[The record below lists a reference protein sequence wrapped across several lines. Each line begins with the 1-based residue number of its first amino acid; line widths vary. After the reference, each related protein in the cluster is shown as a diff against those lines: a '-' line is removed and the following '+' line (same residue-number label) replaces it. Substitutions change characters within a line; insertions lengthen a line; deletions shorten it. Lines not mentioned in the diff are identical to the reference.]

1 MLLYIVLAV
10 LYAIRTPAW
19 QSPDEP
25 AHYNYIAQVAANGC
39 CPIIADGDWDQA
51 YLDAL
56 RAERFAPALLERL
69 PAVQYEDHQPPLY
82 YLLMSPFYALTG
94 GSLLALRLVTA
105 LFGLMVVINAYIVGV
120 QLAPQRPLV
129 AAGAAL
135 LVALLPQFVSISAS
149 VNNDAMSWALV
160 GLGLVSGLA
169 YLREESRDP
178 LAEIGIGIL
187 AGLGLLTKVNT
198 LMLLP
203 LLGAVILLRWWQPP
217 ANRAPSEARRH
228 LPALVQRLALFALPA
243 LLLGGP
249 WWARNLATYGV
260 PDLFGLAAHDRVVV
274 GQLRTAELVAQL
286 GTGVYWQSALQTTF
300 QSFFAQLGWM
310 ALPLPSWIYASIGA
324 GLLLALAGWL
334 VQMLGQGG
342 LGDGRAVARPYVMV
356 LALAALLAV
365 AQYVYYNTE
374 FVQFQGRYLFTGI
387 IPFALFVAGG
397 LDVLA
402 DTVQA
407 RFIVSTSAKTA
418 VGTPDEVSANGNNGN
433 DGQNGR
439 AVARPYGLFLIAL
452 LLPLNGWLLWQVL
465 PGLAP

>member
-1 MLLYIVLAV
+1 MLLYIVLAAF
-10 LYAIRTPAW
+10 YAIRTPAW

-105 LFGLMVVINAYIVGV
+105 LFGLMVVINTYIVGV

-178 LAEIGIGIL
+178 LAEIGMGII

-203 LLGAVILLRWWQPP
+203 LLSAVILLRWWQPP

-228 LPALVQRLALFALPA
+228 LPALLQRLALFALPA
-243 LLLGGP
+243 LLLGGL

-274 GQLRTAELVAQL
+274 GQLRTAELIAQL
-286 GTGVYWQSALQTTF
+286 GTGAYWQSALQTTF

-324 GLLLALAGWL
+324 GLLLALAGWGVL
-334 VQMLGQGG
+334 LWGRRGQGSSS
-342 LGDGRAVARPYVMV
+342 GRAIARSSGRAIARPYVMV

-402 DTVQA
+402 GVATQ
-407 RFIVSTSAKTA
+407 FIAPAS
-418 VGTPDEVSANGNNGN
+418 EVSADGN
-433 DGQNGR
+433 DGQNAR
-439 AVARPYGLFLIAL
+439 ATARPYGLFLIAL

-465 PGLAP
+465 PGLLP